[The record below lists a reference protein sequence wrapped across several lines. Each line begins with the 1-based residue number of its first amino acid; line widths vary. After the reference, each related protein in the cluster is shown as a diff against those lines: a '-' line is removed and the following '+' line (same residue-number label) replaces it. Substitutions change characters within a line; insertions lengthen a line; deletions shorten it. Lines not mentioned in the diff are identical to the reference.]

1 MAKVFIGVGHGG
13 RDYGACANGLKESEI
28 VLDIALEMNK
38 ILKQHGVDTMISRT
52 TQGTDALDDLS
63 PKIQRCNEYAP
74 DLAVDIHINAGGG
87 IGFEAFYY
95 HGGGT
100 SLKLAQE
107 IEKEVKAMGQY
118 SRGLKTRLNAS
129 GNDYFGFIRQIAAP
143 SVILEA
149 AFIDNIDDVEK
160 IRTIEG
166 RKNFAVAYA
175 KGVLNTLGIPY
186 NKNSVASDC
195 GAITGRYD
203 TLEQIPAGEF
213 RNTIAELM
221 EKGIIKG
228 GTDGKLNLSDDM
240 VRMFVIN
247 NRAGLYK

>member
-1 MAKVFIGVGHGG
+1 MANVFIGVGHGG

-28 VLDIALEMNK
+28 ALDIALEMNK
-38 ILKQHGVDTMISRT
+38 ILQQHGVNTMISRT
-52 TQGTDALDDLS
+52 TQGTDTLNDLT
-63 PKIQRCNEYAP
+63 PKIQRCNAYEP

-87 IGFEAFYY
+87 RGFEAFYY

-100 SLKLAQE
+100 SLKMAQE
-107 IEKEVKAMGQY
+107 IEKEVKVMGQV
-118 SRGLKTRLNAS
+118 SRGLKTRLNAA
-129 GNDYFGFIRQIAAP
+129 GNDYFGFIRQVAAP

-149 AFIDNIDDVEK
+149 AFIDNVEDMEK
-160 IRTIEG
+160 IRSVEG
-166 RKNFAVAYA
+166 RKRFAVAYA

-186 NKNSVASDC
+186 NKNSVTGECVAN
-195 GAITGRYD
+195 TGRYD

-213 RNTIAELM
+213 RNTVAELM
-221 EKGIIKG
+221 DKGIIKG
-228 GTDGKLNLSDDM
+228 GADGKLNLSEDM

>member
-1 MAKVFIGVGHGG
+1 
-13 RDYGACANGLKESEI
+13 
-28 VLDIALEMNK
+28 
-38 ILKQHGVDTMISRT
+38 
-52 TQGTDALDDLS
+52 
-63 PKIQRCNEYAP
+63 
-74 DLAVDIHINAGGG
+74 
-87 IGFEAFYY
+87 
-95 HGGGT
+95 
-100 SLKLAQE
+100 
-107 IEKEVKAMGQY
+107 MGQY

-228 GTDGKLNLSDDM
+228 GADGKLNLSDDM
-240 VRMFVIN
+240 VRMLVIN